1 MGGKGGDGNGAETCC
16 AGMHQ
21 GAPNTLLCP
30 KILITLSWNPCHP
43 VLQSLFPCPWGT
55 PCHPVPVPSAVV
67 ESEDSA
73 EEPERRA
80 RGCRPQ
86 FQRTRLRVL
95 AHFVAHPLDGGRH
108 LSYLPGPE
116 WLLDVTHLVAAR
128 TRVQD
133 PRVAS
138 LEAGAVVVGREPGV
152 TSVEVNGGCLW
163 GIWGI
168 LGRFGGGGCGKLAGM
183 QLGKMIP
190 VGAGHDT
197 GRERTEGLAQ
207 DGKRK
212 QWP

>member
-1 MGGKGGDGNGAETCC
+1 MRWGKGGDRNGAETCHVWGC
-16 AGMHQ
+16 ISEPPTHSCVSGSSS
-21 GAPNTLLCP
+21 PCP
-30 KILITLSWNPCHP
+30 GIPVTLSYNPCSPAPGEPLVTSSWDSYH
-43 VLQSLFPCPWGT
+43 
-55 PCHPVPVPSAVV
+55 PVPSAVV
-67 ESEDSA
+67 ESEDPS
-73 EEPERRA
+73 EEPERQA

-86 FQRTRLRVL
+86 FQRTALRVL

-116 WLLDVTHLVAAR
+116 WLLDVTHLVAAQ

-168 LGRFGGGGCGKLAGM
+168 RGCGKVAGM
-183 QLGKMIP
+183 QLGGWK
-190 VGAGHDT
+190 
-197 GRERTEGLAQ
+197 
-207 DGKRK
+207 
-212 QWP
+212 